1 MIIDKD
7 NIDLVFQGSKTVYT
21 EAFEG
26 APSYVDQVAMR
37 VNSSTAGETYGWMGS
52 FPNICKWVGLHV
64 NTQKKWCLAC
74 LSRSDAHSYVNA
86 DNEPVAVSNMDT
98 DGDGPKWYL
107 LDTSRMIRPLVWQ
120 VRDDYVFQAQD
131 QPSDD
136 HVFLNTEHGDGGA
149 SNPWKGTAT
158 PIITPFLNSA
168 AA

>member
-1 MIIDKD
+1 MGW
-7 NIDLVFQGSKTVYT
+7 LARQHPEEMVFGLLEQGFT
-21 EAFEG
+21 G
-26 APSYVDQVAMR
+26 
-37 VNSSTAGETYGWMGS
+37 
-52 FPNICKWVGLHV
+52 VGYDV
-64 NTQKKWCLAC
+64 QPFF
-74 LSRSDAHSYVNA
+74 SDAHSYVNA